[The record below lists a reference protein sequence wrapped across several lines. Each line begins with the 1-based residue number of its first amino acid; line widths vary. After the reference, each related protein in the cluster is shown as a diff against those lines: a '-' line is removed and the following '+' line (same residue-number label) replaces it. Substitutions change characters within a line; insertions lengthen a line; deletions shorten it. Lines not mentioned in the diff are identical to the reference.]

1 MPRQMGGAKPY
12 SSDAWDAGRAVEEM
26 CSRRTRRARRRVVG
40 AMRVGWRVIVLLT
53 IAGAAGTIKSMGDGF
68 DDENVKGSASKPRGG
83 GLVPG
88 GAVVPPR
95 MCRHERVYPR
105 GCGVTC
111 IRGVSRV
118 YPVGLS
124 PRVRGHPLL
133 SFIVPKR
140 LRSIPA
146 GAGSPSPET
155 CCGSARRV
163 YPRGCG
169 VTCPL
174 PRRPLLGRGLSPRV
188 RGHPCYSLSGPGRYG
203 PVAPCIAP
211 KTRQSV
217 AGRVAV
223 HQPEDTSFQLQPVQ
237 LGRVPVCL
245 PEHSGLS

>member
-40 AMRVGWRVIVLLT
+40 AMRVGWRVIVLST

-105 GCGVTC
+105 GCGVTGTLFARFPMKQGLSPRV
-111 IRGVSRV
+111 RGHLTRGLQDGELTRSIPAGAGSPRRRVPDATYSRV
-118 YPVGLS
+118 YPRGCGVTSKKESGTIDYQGLS
-124 PRVRGHPLL
+124 PRVRGHPW
-133 SFIVPKR
+133 
-140 LRSIPA
+140 
-146 GAGSPSPET
+146 
-155 CCGSARRV
+155 
-163 YPRGCG
+163 
-169 VTCPL
+169 
-174 PRRPLLGRGLSPRV
+174 
-188 RGHPCYSLSGPGRYG
+188 YSLSGAGRYG

-223 HQPEDTSFQLQPVQ
+223 HQPEDTSFQLQPAQ
-237 LGRVPVCL
+237 LGRVPPRTQRVEL
-245 PEHSGLS
+245 N

>member
-40 AMRVGWRVIVLLT
+40 AMRVGWRVIVLST

-105 GCGVTC
+105 GCGATA
-111 IRGVSRV
+111 RFATRLSAWE
-118 YPVGLS
+118 GLS
-124 PRVRGHPLL
+124 PRVRGHRHLVRPL
-133 SFIVPKR
+133 PHEA
-140 LRSIPA
+140 RSIPA
-146 GAGSPSPET
+146 GAGSPHPRPPGRGAHE
-155 CCGSARRV
+155 V

-169 VTCPL
+169 VTQTAGARCHIFT
-174 PRRPLLGRGLSPRV
+174 GLSPRV
-188 RGHPCYSLSGPGRYG
+188 RGH
-203 PVAPCIAP
+203 
-211 KTRQSV
+211 
-217 AGRVAV
+217 
-223 HQPEDTSFQLQPVQ
+223 LQE
-237 LGRVPVCL
+237 GER
-245 PEHSGLS
+245 HH

>member
-40 AMRVGWRVIVLLT
+40 AMRVGWRVIVLTT

-105 GCGVTC
+105 GCGVTADPHV
-111 IRGVSRV
+111 RKRHAE
-118 YPVGLS
+118 GLS
-124 PRVRGHPLL
+124 PRVRGHHAV
-133 SFIVPKR
+133 SVGWR
-140 LRSIPA
+140 TQDRSIPA
-146 GAGSPSPET
+146 GAGSPVRPR
-155 CCGSARRV
+155 SASRASGV

-169 VTCPL
+169 ATPATVCQEPGATGPSL
-174 PRRPLLGRGLSPRV
+174 RVSRRKRA
-188 RGHPCYSLSGPGRYG
+188 SLSRGGSR
-203 PVAPCIAP
+203 CINLR
-211 KTRQSV
+211 TRPSNCNPSNW
-217 AGRVAV
+217 A
-223 HQPEDTSFQLQPVQ
+223 
-237 LGRVPVCL
+237 VCL
-245 PEHSGLS
+245 PEYSGLS